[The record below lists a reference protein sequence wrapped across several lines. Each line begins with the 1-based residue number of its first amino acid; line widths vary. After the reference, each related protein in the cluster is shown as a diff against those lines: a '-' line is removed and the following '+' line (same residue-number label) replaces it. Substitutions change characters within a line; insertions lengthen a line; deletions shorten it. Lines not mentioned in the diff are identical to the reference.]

1 MTLTRMIRQI
11 TVWWESRQWKKDAAR
26 RRKQIARAVPEIREL
41 ERREAEC
48 RRAHK
53 RGAARIARARRDALH
68 KAMGMV

>member
-1 MTLTRMIRQI
+1 MSLTRMIRQI
-11 TVWWESRQWKKDAAR
+11 TVWWESRQWKRDAAK
-26 RRKQIARAVPEIREL
+26 RKKAMARAVPEIREL
-41 ERREAEC
+41 ERQVAEC